1 MELNTAL
8 VLLVALLIL
17 ASLLQRLAAQT
28 TLPASILLAGA
39 GATIGGA
46 TMLAERVG
54 SGDPITAAVKAFIDP
69 PLGSDVFLYVFLPVL
84 LFQAAL
90 TIEVRQIVKDAA
102 PILLL
107 AVIAVVVATG
117 VIGFS
122 LAPIAGVPLVACL
135 MLGAIVATTDPVAVI
150 GIFRDV
156 GAPARLTRL
165 LGGESLLNDAAAIT
179 LFGALLAIL
188 QGTGGGSVGRTT
200 LSFLWAFAGGA
211 VAGFVAA
218 RVALRLLV
226 WLRELRFA
234 QVTLTLTLPYLVFI
248 GSEQALGVSGVVA
261 AVAAGLVCSAS
272 GEARVAPA
280 DWRFLN
286 DVWGQLAFW
295 ASCLLFLLAA
305 LVVPGLLANG
315 SWRDAVL
322 LAALVGAALVARA
335 VVLFGL
341 LPVLT
346 GLGLGQQI
354 DHRHKTVILWG
365 GLRGAVTLAL
375 ALAVQED
382 PAIDAEVQ
390 RFVAVL
396 ATGFVVFTLLVNG
409 LTLRVVI
416 RMVGLDRLSPFD
428 RALRAQVLAL
438 SRRRVAQT
446 VRRVGRQ
453 YRLPDDLTARIVD
466 DYRPDGAGEGVG
478 AAATGAIEA
487 DDQLSLG
494 LIGLATR
501 ERALVLK
508 HFSAGTVVGRV
519 VEELLTDADRLVD
532 GTRASGRQG
541 YFAGA
546 AHQLGF
552 SRGFRVAHMLH
563 RRFRIDGPLIG
574 RLSDRFERLLV
585 CRVVLEELRPYLT
598 AHLAPL
604 IGTRMTPPLRLVLE
618 QRRQMVDAAL
628 EALRAQYA
636 GFAEQLERRFLRRL
650 SLRREEVEYGT
661 LFRERLIGPE
671 LYTALRRELRAARI
685 GVEIRPRLDLGLET
699 RVLVKQIPLFGEL
712 ETHQIDEIAHLLWPR
727 IAMPEERLISEG
739 ERGDCIYFISSG
751 VVEAVAAGQSF
762 RLKQGDF
769 FGEMALVLHVPR
781 QATVTALTYCQ
792 LLVLGGRDLRALLR
806 QNPTIKRQID
816 ETASARA
823 RMNEEAARRS
833 SRP

>member
-8 VLLVALLIL
+8 VLLVALLML

-28 TLPASILLAGA
+28 TLPASILLAAA
-39 GATIGGA
+39 GAVIGGV
-46 TMLAERVG
+46 TMLAERFG
-54 SGDPITAAVKAFIDP
+54 SGDPITAAIKAFIDP

-90 TIEVRQIVKDAA
+90 TVEVRQIVKDAA

-117 VIGFS
+117 AIGFS
-122 LAPIAGVPLVACL
+122 LAPIAGVPLAACL
-135 MLGAIVATTDPVAVI
+135 LLGAIVATTDPVAVI

-156 GAPARLTRL
+156 GAPARLTRV

-179 LFGALLAIL
+179 LFGLLLGIL
-188 QGTGGGSVGRTT
+188 QGTGGGSVVRTT
-200 LSFLWAFAGGA
+200 LSFLWTFAGGA
-211 VAGFVAA
+211 VAGVLAA
-218 RVALRLLV
+218 WVALRLLV

-234 QVTLTLTLPYLVFI
+234 QVTLTLVLPYLVFI
-248 GSEQALGVSGVVA
+248 GSEQAISVSGVVA
-261 AVAAGLVCSAS
+261 AVAAGLVCSAF
-272 GEARVAPA
+272 GEGRVAPA

-305 LVVPGLLANG
+305 LVVPGLLAG
-315 SWRDAVL
+315 ASWRDAVL
-322 LAALVGAALVARA
+322 LATLVGAALVARA
-335 VVLFGL
+335 LVLFGL

-346 GLGLGQQI
+346 GFGLGQRI
-354 DHRHKTVILWG
+354 DHRHKIVILWG

-382 PAIDAEVQ
+382 RTVDPEIQ

-409 LTLRVVI
+409 LTLRVVL

-438 SRRRVAQT
+438 SRRRVART
-446 VRRVGRQ
+446 VRRIGRQ
-453 YRLPDDLTARIVD
+453 YHLADDLTASVVD
-466 DYRPDGAGEGVG
+466 DYRLARTSAEAAGPGD
-478 AAATGAIEA
+478 

-501 ERALVLK
+501 ERALVLE
-508 HFSAGTVVGRV
+508 HFSAGTVMGRV
-519 VEELLTDADRLVD
+519 VEELLADADRLID
-532 GTRASGRQG
+532 ATRAGGRPG
-541 YFAGA
+541 YFAAA

-552 SRGFRVAHMLH
+552 SRRFRAVHVLH

-574 RLSDRFERLLV
+574 RLGERFERLLV
-585 CRVVLEELRPYLT
+585 CRVILEELGPYVT

-604 IGTRMTPPLRLVLE
+604 IGARMTPPLRLALD

-636 GFAEQLERRFLRRL
+636 GFADQLEHRFLRRL
-650 SLRREEVEYGT
+650 ALRREEVEYGT
-661 LFRERLIGPE
+661 LFLERLIGPE
-671 LYTALRRELRAARI
+671 LYTALGREVRAARV
-685 GVEIRPRLDLGLET
+685 GVEIRPRLDLGLEA
-699 RVLVKQIPLFGEL
+699 RALVRQIPLFADL
-712 ETHQIDEIAHLLWPR
+712 EAHQID
-727 IAMPEERLISEG
+727 EG
-739 ERGDCIYFISSG
+739 ERGDCIYFISTG
-751 VVEAVAAGQSF
+751 LVEAVAAGRPF
-762 RLKQGDF
+762 RLTRGNF

-781 QATVTALTYCQ
+781 QATVTAVTYCH

-806 QNPTIKRQID
+806 QNPRIKQQID

-833 SRP
+833 SPP

>member
-28 TLPASILLAGA
+28 TLPASILLAAA
-39 GATIGGA
+39 GAVIGGL

-188 QGTGGGSVGRTT
+188 QGTGGGSVVRTA
-200 LSFLWAFAGGA
+200 LSFLWTFAGGA
-211 VAGFVAA
+211 VAGFLAA

-248 GSEQALGVSGVVA
+248 GSEQAVGVSGVVA

-305 LVVPGLLANG
+305 LVVPGLLANA
-315 SWRDAVL
+315 SWRDAAL
-322 LAALVGAALVARA
+322 LATLVGAALVARA
-335 VVLFGL
+335 LVLFGL

-354 DHRHKTVILWG
+354 DHRYKTVILWG

-390 RFVAVL
+390 RFIAVL

-428 RALRAQVLAL
+428 GALRAHVLAL
-438 SRRRVAQT
+438 SRRRVART
-446 VRRVGRQ
+446 VRRIGRR
-453 YRLPDDLTARIVD
+453 YHLPDDLTASIVD
-466 DYRPDGAGEGVG
+466 DYRPDGTGETGG
-478 AAATGAIEA
+478 AAGAGAIED

-501 ERALVLK
+501 ERALVLE

-519 VEELLTDADRLVD
+519 VEELLADADRLVD
-532 GTRASGRQG
+532 GTRAGGRHG
-541 YFAGA
+541 YSPRPPTSSA
-546 AHQLGF
+546 
-552 SRGFRVAHMLH
+552 SR
-563 RRFRIDGPLIG
+563 
-574 RLSDRFERLLV
+574 
-585 CRVVLEELRPYLT
+585 
-598 AHLAPL
+598 
-604 IGTRMTPPLRLVLE
+604 
-618 QRRQMVDAAL
+618 
-628 EALRAQYA
+628 A
-636 GFAEQLERRFLRRL
+636 GFA
-650 SLRREEVEYGT
+650 SGT
-661 LFRERLIGPE
+661 
-671 LYTALRRELRAARI
+671 
-685 GVEIRPRLDLGLET
+685 
-699 RVLVKQIPLFGEL
+699 
-712 ETHQIDEIAHLLWPR
+712 
-727 IAMPEERLISEG
+727 
-739 ERGDCIYFISSG
+739 
-751 VVEAVAAGQSF
+751 
-762 RLKQGDF
+762 
-769 FGEMALVLHVPR
+769 
-781 QATVTALTYCQ
+781 
-792 LLVLGGRDLRALLR
+792 
-806 QNPTIKRQID
+806 
-816 ETASARA
+816 
-823 RMNEEAARRS
+823 
-833 SRP
+833 